1 MKLFSAEPGDFA
13 LIAIGEAPFGVF
25 AVGGQPTGVIA
36 IGVIARGLVAI
47 SCGMSVGVLALS
59 CGLAVGVLAYGI
71 GGLVGFQVA
80 GVGGGLALRGA
91 AVGGIWE
98 ICPDTV
104 VERGKFLLRIALG
117 AILIGGLI
125 AGAYRMT
132 ARMELGEDGEVSFG
146 QLAPGDG
153 QVSRRS

>member
-13 LIAIGEAPFGVF
+13 LLAVGEAPFGVF
-25 AVGGQPTGVIA
+25 ALGIQPTGVVA
-36 IGVIARGLVAI
+36 VGVIARGLLAI

-71 GGLVGFQVA
+71 GGLVGFQAA
-80 GVGGGLALRGA
+80 GGGGGLALRGG

-98 ICPDTV
+98 ICSDTV
-104 VERGKFLLRIALG
+104 VERGEFLLRVALG

-125 AGAYRMT
+125 AGAYRLT
-132 ARMELGEDGEVSFG
+132 GRMELGEDAEVSFG

-153 QVSRRS
+153 QVK